1 MPRPKSP
8 PLVNG
13 GRYIDVVLNV
23 PVDQCF
29 TYIEPDA
36 PEGEL
41 PTTDELF
48 GQRVEVP
55 FASRKLLGV
64 IVATHSYL
72 PSSCTVGEEK
82 IRKATRLLDTQPLL
96 TRELYDV
103 ARFLASWCVAPIGE
117 CVMSMIPSGKRE
129 KLAASFPAEATES
142 SFDKKA
148 LSEEQQRAVDEIAS
162 SAEVFHYVYGVT
174 GSGKTEVFL
183 SLAERTL
190 AEGKS
195 AIYLVPEISLTPQV
209 VAAVRR
215 RFGGQTALLH
225 SALTPSQRL
234 GEWKRILRGEARVVV
249 GARSAVF
256 APVSNLG
263 LVVIDEEHDSS
274 YKAGSSPRYHARQ
287 VAMFRCKREG
297 AHLVMGSATPSAEAW
312 LSMQQG
318 ILCRHTLTRRLSGG
332 EPPLIKCV
340 DMNQESDRQQCISRE
355 LYAQMKRTLDEGKQ
369 VILFLNRRGFTH
381 FFRCNSCGFQL
392 VCANCSVPLTYHR
405 AENRLRCHYCGY
417 NVAPPTQCPQCG
429 SLDTGYCGFG
439 TEYIEHEVASRFP
452 NARVLRVDADSLSK
466 KGELEQKLAAFER
479 GEADILLGTQM
490 IAKGLNF
497 PRLALVGVVLADTTL
512 HLPDFRAA
520 ERTFALITQVA
531 GRAGRFLKGAHV
543 VVQSYT
549 PSFPAIKLA
558 SQSKA
563 EEFYRWELDARQ
575 SQCFPPYSR
584 LVSLTFRCPDDA
596 LCERAADEAA
606 AIIRRGC
613 PTVELLGPAQCA
625 LAKVSGN
632 WRYHILLRGS
642 HSQPLRQAARLLL
655 SRYKPPK
662 DVHIEVDT
670 DPTDLL

>member
-1 MPRPKSP
+1 MPRSSS
-8 PLVNG
+8 LLTNG

-29 TYIEPDA
+29 TYKEPDV
-36 PEGEL
+36 PEGIL
-41 PTTDELF
+41 PTADELF
-48 GQRVEVP
+48 GRRVEVP
-55 FASRKLLGV
+55 FGQRKLVGV
-64 IVATHSYL
+64 IVATHSDL
-72 PSSCTVGEEK
+72 PDECTVGKEK
-82 IRKATRLLDTQPLL
+82 IRKATRLLDSQPLL
-96 TRELYDV
+96 THELYDV
-103 ARFLASWCVAPIGE
+103 ARFLSSWCVAPIGE

-129 KLAASFPAEATES
+129 KQAASFPSDATES
-142 SFDKKA
+142 SFDRKA
-148 LSEEQQRAVDEIAS
+148 LSDEQQRAVDEIAAS
-162 SAEVFHYVYGVT
+162 SETFHYVYGVT

-183 SLAERTL
+183 SLAERVL

-209 VAAVRR
+209 EAAVRH
-215 RFGGQTALLH
+215 RFGEQTALLH
-225 SALTPSQRL
+225 SALTASQRL

-256 APVSNLG
+256 APVSHLG

-287 VAMFRCKREG
+287 VAMFRCKKEG

-318 ILCRHTLTRRLSGG
+318 IIRRHTLTRRLAGG
-332 EPPLIKCV
+332 ESPTIKCV
-340 DMNQESDRQQCISRE
+340 DMNLEPNRQRCISRE
-355 LYAQMKRTLDEGKQ
+355 LYSQMKLTLDEGKQ

-392 VCANCSVPLTYHR
+392 ECANCSVPLTYHR

-417 NVAPPTQCPQCG
+417 NTAAPTQCPSCG

-439 TEYIEHEVASRFP
+439 TEYIEGEVASRFP

-466 KGELEQKLAAFER
+466 KGELEQKIAAFEK

-549 PSFPAIKLA
+549 PTFPAIRLA
-558 SQSKA
+558 VQSKA
-563 EEFYRWELDARQ
+563 DEFYRWELDARQ
-575 SQCFPPYSR
+575 MQGFPPYSR
-584 LVSLTFRCPDDA
+584 LVSLTFRCPDEA
-596 LCERAADEAA
+596 LCEKAADEAA
-606 AIIRRGC
+606 VIIKESC
-613 PTVELLGPAQCA
+613 PAVELLGPAQCA
-625 LAKVSGN
+625 LSKVSGN
-632 WRYHILLRGS
+632 WRQRILLRGP

-655 SRYKPPK
+655 CRYKPPK

>member
-1 MPRPKSP
+1 MPRSKKP

-13 GRYIDVVLNV
+13 ERYIDVLLNV

-29 TYIEPDA
+29 TYKEPDA
-36 PEGEL
+36 LEGDL
-41 PTTDELF
+41 PTADELF

-55 FASRKLLGV
+55 FASRKLIGV
-64 IVATHSYL
+64 IVATHSEL
-72 PSSCTVGEEK
+72 PDECAVSKEK
-82 IRKATRLLDTQPLL
+82 IRKAFRLLDSQPLL
-96 TRELYDV
+96 TSELYEV
-103 ARFLASWCVAPIGE
+103 ARFLSNWCVAPIGE
-117 CVMSMIPSGKRE
+117 CVLSMIPSGKRE
-129 KLAASFPAEATES
+129 KQAASFPSDATES
-142 SFDKKA
+142 SFDRKV
-148 LSEEQQRAVDEIAS
+148 LSEEQQRAVDEIDTS
-162 SAEVFHYVYGVT
+162 DETFHYVYGVT

-183 SLAERTL
+183 SLAERVL

-215 RFGGQTALLH
+215 RFGEQTALLH
-225 SALTPSQRL
+225 SGLTPSERL

-256 APVSNLG
+256 APVQHLG

-274 YKAGSSPRYHARQ
+274 YKSGSSPRYHARQ
-287 VAMFRCKREG
+287 VAMFRCKKEG

-318 ILCRHTLTRRLSGG
+318 IIRRHTLTHRLAGG
-332 EPPLIKCV
+332 ESPLIKCV
-340 DMNQESDRQQCISRE
+340 DMNLEPNRQHCISRE
-355 LYAQMKRTLDEGKQ
+355 LYSQMKRTLDEGKQ

-381 FFRCNSCGFQL
+381 FFRCNSCGYQL
-392 VCANCSVPLTYHR
+392 VCANCSVTLTYHKR
-405 AENRLRCHYCGY
+405 ENRLRCHYCGY
-417 NVAPPTQCPQCG
+417 SVAPPAQCPSCG
-429 SLDTGYCGFG
+429 SLDTGYSGFG

-466 KGELEQKLAAFER
+466 KGELEQKIAAFER

-512 HLPDFRAA
+512 HLPDFRAS

-531 GRAGRFLKGAHV
+531 GRAGRFFKGARV

-549 PSFPAIKLA
+549 PTYPAIRLA
-558 SQSKA
+558 AQGKPD
-563 EEFYRWELDARQ
+563 EFYEGELSMRQ
-575 SQCFPPYSR
+575 MQRFPPYSR
-584 LVSLTFRCPDDA
+584 LVNLTFRSPDET
-596 LCERAADEAA
+596 LCQKAADDAA
-606 AIIRRGC
+606 AIIAKC
-613 PTVELLGPAQCA
+613 SPDVELLGPAECA
-625 LAKVSGN
+625 LSRVSGS
-632 WRYHILLRGS
+632 WRWHILLRGP
-642 HSQPLRQAARLLL
+642 HSRPLQNAARLLL

-670 DPTDLL
+670 DPTGLL